1 MLYVGDFV
9 LFTPSKNIVICEPK
23 FDKTYAII
31 DCVDENQTEVCLTTF
46 DGRKFQAIKICEN
59 IKKLFDDDILN
70 VQTSAFQFCDKIH
83 NYFYA
88 TLLLEL
94 LDDFYD
100 RLEHIGFVIRATT
113 SEHFIELR
121 IEIDNI
127 IELLRL
133 NHDKSYTTFEIDKL
147 NEMKNYCL
155 FFERYLR

>member
-9 LFTPSKNIVICEPK
+9 LFTPSENIVVCEPK

-31 DCVDENQTEVCLTTF
+31 DCVDEKQTEVCLTTF
-46 DGRKFQAIKICEN
+46 DDRKFQGIKIYEN

-83 NYFYA
+83 NYFNA

-113 SEHFIELR
+113 SGHFTELI

-133 NHDKSYTTFEIDKL
+133 HQDKDYKTFEIDKL

>member
-9 LFTPSKNIVICEPK
+9 LFTPSEDIVVCEPN

-31 DCVDENQTEVCLTTF
+31 DYVDENQTEVCLTTF
-46 DGRKFQAIKICEN
+46 DGRKFQTIKIYEN

-70 VQTSAFQFCDKIH
+70 VRTSAFQFCDKIR
-83 NYFYA
+83 NYFNA

-94 LDDFYD
+94 LNDFYD
-100 RLEHIGFVIRATT
+100 RLQHIGFVIRATT

-133 NHDKSYTTFEIDKL
+133 YQDKDYKTFEIDKL
-147 NEMKNYCL
+147 IEMKNYCL

>member
-9 LFTPSKNIVICEPK
+9 LFTPSEDMVVCEPK

-46 DGRKFQAIKICEN
+46 DGRKFQAIKIYEN
-59 IKKLFDDDILN
+59 IKKLFDEDILN
-70 VQTSAFQFCDKIH
+70 VQTSAFYFCDKIR
-83 NYFYA
+83 NYFNA

-113 SEHFIELR
+113 SGHFTELI
-121 IEIDNI
+121 IEIDKI

-133 NHDKSYTTFEIDKL
+133 NHDKGYTTFEIDKL

>member
-1 MLYVGDFV
+1 MLHVGDFV
-9 LFTPSKNIVICEPK
+9 LFTPSENIVVCEPK

-46 DGRKFQAIKICEN
+46 DGRKFQAIKIIGN
-59 IKKLFDDDILN
+59 IRKMFDEDILN
-70 VQTSAFQFCDKIH
+70 VQTSAMRLCDKITPYI
-83 NYFYA
+83 NA

-113 SEHFIELR
+113 SKHFTELI
-121 IEIDNI
+121 IEIDKI

-147 NEMKNYCL
+147 NEIKNYCL
-155 FFERYLR
+155 FFEKYLR

>member
-9 LFTPSKNIVICEPK
+9 LFTPSENIVVCEPN

-46 DGRKFQAIKICEN
+46 DDRKFQGIKIYEN
-59 IKKLFDDDILN
+59 IKKLFDEDILN
-70 VQTSAFQFCDKIH
+70 VQTSAFHFCDKIR
-83 NYFYA
+83 NYFNA

-113 SEHFIELR
+113 SEDFIELR
-121 IEIDNI
+121 IRIDNI

-133 NHDKSYTTFEIDKL
+133 YQDKKYKTFEIDKL
-147 NEMKNYCL
+147 IEMKNYCL

>member
-9 LFTPSKNIVICEPK
+9 LFTPSEDIVVCEPK

-31 DCVDENQTEVCLTTF
+31 DYVDEKQTEVCLTTF
-46 DGRKFQAIKICEN
+46 DGRNFQGINILEN

-83 NYFYA
+83 NYFNA

-113 SEHFIELR
+113 SKHFIDLK

-133 NHDKSYTTFEIDKL
+133 NHDKNYKTFEIDKL
-147 NEMKNYCL
+147 DEMKKYCL
-155 FFERYLR
+155 FFERYLE

>member
-1 MLYVGDFV
+1 MLHVGDFV
-9 LFTPSKNIVICEPK
+9 LFTPTEDVVVCEPK

-46 DGRKFQAIKICEN
+46 DGRKFQAIKIYEN
-59 IKKLFDDDILN
+59 IKKLSDEDILN
-70 VQTSAFQFCDKIH
+70 VHTSAMRLCDKITPYM
-83 NYFYA
+83 NV

-113 SEHFIELR
+113 SGHFTELI
-121 IEIDNI
+121 IEIDKI

-133 NHDKSYTTFEIDKL
+133 HQDKDYTTFEIDKL

>member
-9 LFTPSKNIVICEPK
+9 LFTPSENIVVCEPK

-46 DGRKFQAIKICEN
+46 DGRKFQAIKIYEN

-70 VQTSAFQFCDKIH
+70 VQVSAFQFCDKIH
-83 NYFYA
+83 NYFNA

-113 SEHFIELR
+113 SEDFIELR
-121 IEIDNI
+121 IGIDNI

-133 NHDKSYTTFEIDKL
+133 HHDKDYKTFEIDKL

>member
-9 LFTPSKNIVICEPK
+9 LFTPTEDVVVCEPK

-31 DCVDENQTEVCLTTF
+31 DYVDENHTEVCLTTF
-46 DGRKFQAIKICEN
+46 DGRKFQAIKIFEN

-70 VQTSAFQFCDKIH
+70 VQTSAFQFCDKIR
-83 NYFYA
+83 NYFNA

-113 SEHFIELR
+113 SEHFIDLR
-121 IEIDNI
+121 IRIDDI

-133 NHDKSYTTFEIDKL
+133 YQNKDYKTFEIDKL